1 MGRYKAV
8 FFDRDGTLVRGD
20 PEWTRFRDEH
30 LEQWSGRKFDS
41 SYDYFMKFFEKV
53 ERGGFPFAPYK
64 TVDQEMDFFRQW
76 YLYVFEDMG
85 ITEKT
90 AERAD
95 MLVEKLWY
103 LKKHPYPET
112 VEVLEYFRG
121 KGYKMGVIS
130 DSTPSL
136 EMTLEACGLH
146 RYFTSF
152 TASSGGGRKAGPG
165 DFPRGP
171 GGPGR
176 HGGGEHLCGRLSPRG
191 GGRPEAGIRLF
202 SFGPAGNPSGGP
214 LHHQQPAGA
223 GEFCGA
229 AGGVLRP
236 LTSRTGQNYP
246 G

>member
-53 ERGGFPFAPYK
+53 ELGGFPFAPYK

-152 TASSGGGRKAGPG
+152 TASSLVGAEKPDPAIFRAALEAQGVTAEESIYVDDYPPEAEGARKLGFASFLLDRQGIHPEDPFTISNLRGLVNFVERQGGGSSDP
-165 DFPRGP
+165 
-171 GGPGR
+171 
-176 HGGGEHLCGRLSPRG
+176 
-191 GGRPEAGIRLF
+191 
-202 SFGPAGNPSGGP
+202 
-214 LHHQQPAGA
+214 
-223 GEFCGA
+223 
-229 AGGVLRP
+229 
-236 LTSRTGQNYP
+236 
-246 G
+246 